1 MISLRA
7 RFYNSDLGRFHTLDE
22 YEGRTGEPLSLHK
35 YLYAHANPVTA
46 WDPSGRML
54 SLGEMAAVSAT
65 IGFLAGLS
73 IPSISH
79 SSYDGVGF
87 SERFMDCMVSNGGC
101 LSVFVMSVAF
111 GVDASIPQEFAL
123 IFKDPWEIH
132 RGIGKPKP
140 YTSAIGNRITIL
152 KRKLIKQGMG
162 VSRTGKALQALRQS
176 AGTITK
182 IKTAAV
188 VVGALFAGYTV
199 GIVPGCAI
207 AASTE

>member
-1 MISLRA
+1 
-7 RFYNSDLGRFHTLDE
+7 
-22 YEGRTGEPLSLHK
+22 
-35 YLYAHANPVTA
+35 
-46 WDPSGRML
+46 ML

-132 RGIGKPKP
+132 RGISKKP
-140 YTSAIGNRITIL
+140 YTSAISKRIAIL

-162 VSRTGKALQALRQS
+162 VSRTGKALNALRQS

-182 IKTAAV
+182 IKTAAACGSWCLV
-188 VVGALFAGYTV
+188 CRLYCWDSSRMCNCS
-199 GIVPGCAI
+199 ID
-207 AASTE
+207 